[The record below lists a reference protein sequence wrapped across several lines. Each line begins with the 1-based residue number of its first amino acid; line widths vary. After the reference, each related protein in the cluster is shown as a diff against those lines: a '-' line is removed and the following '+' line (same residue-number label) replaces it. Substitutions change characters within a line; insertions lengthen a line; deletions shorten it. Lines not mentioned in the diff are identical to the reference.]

1 MTGNTTTGTTGM
13 RAFFIVWGGQ
23 LISVIGTS
31 VTGFALQFWVYI
43 ETGSVTQLAMVTLA
57 VTLPATLL
65 SPFAGVWVDRWD
77 RRLVM
82 IGADTLAAVGTIV
95 IAFLHFNDALE
106 IWHIYL
112 LSGVGA
118 IGNAFQAPAW
128 LAALPTLVPKR
139 HLDRANG
146 MTQLNDGV
154 SLVLG
159 PLIAGALLAL
169 SGLGAVLVLDIATFA
184 VAVGSLM
191 AVRFSHP
198 ERTPEDERGSI
209 TAEVRSGWRF
219 LRERSG
225 MMWLLWM
232 YAGVNFVLSFTSV
245 LFIPMILTLAG
256 ESTAGTILSIGGL
269 GLVAGSLTVSI
280 WGGFK
285 NRIATITLG
294 ISITGLLIALIGIRP
309 NVLLVGAGIVL
320 MLFTIPFV
328 NTASQVLWQLKVP
341 LGMQGRVFA
350 LRRTVASAMAP
361 IAILAAGPLAD
372 KVFEPLMAADGALAG
387 SVGTVIG
394 TGPGRGIAL
403 LVIISGL
410 LTALLGQL
418 GWLHPRVRHLDT
430 EIPDAIPDEGGTAET
445 VTDAGA

>member
-1 MTGNTTTGTTGM
+1 
-13 RAFFIVWGGQ
+13 
-23 LISVIGTS
+23 
-31 VTGFALQFWVYI
+31 
-43 ETGSVTQLAMVTLA
+43 
-57 VTLPATLL
+57 
-65 SPFAGVWVDRWD
+65 
-77 RRLVM
+77 
-82 IGADTLAAVGTIV
+82 
-95 IAFLHFNDALE
+95 
-106 IWHIYL
+106 
-112 LSGVGA
+112 
-118 IGNAFQAPAW
+118 
-128 LAALPTLVPKR
+128 
-139 HLDRANG
+139 
-146 MTQLNDGV
+146 
-154 SLVLG
+154 
-159 PLIAGALLAL
+159 
-169 SGLGAVLVLDIATFA
+169 
-184 VAVGSLM
+184 
-191 AVRFSHP
+191 
-198 ERTPEDERGSI
+198 
-209 TAEVRSGWRF
+209 
-219 LRERSG
+219 

-410 LTALLGQL
+410 MTALLGQL